1 MIDREL
7 LKQSAEAVG
16 VSLDDMALD
25 RFELM
30 EQRLQRWNE
39 HTNLTAI
46 TEPDEIVIKHFAD
59 SLTVLGAVDIPQG
72 AQVADVGCGA
82 GFPGLPLLFARPD
95 LELSF
100 IDSVGKKLSF
110 IREMLKYE
118 GLFGEVLHER
128 AEELGQSGDYR
139 ESYDIVVSRAVAAMN
154 ELCEYCLPLVK
165 VGGVFVAM
173 KGVQDEAEL
182 GANAI
187 ATLGGEIDRIVP
199 VELPNGDKR
208 NLVIIKK
215 ISQTPTK
222 YPRRAKKI
230 TSKPL

>member
-1 MIDREL
+1 MINKDY
-7 LKQSAEAVG
+7 LKQCAAEFGAE
-16 VSLDDMALD
+16 LDDMALD

-30 EQRLQRWNE
+30 EQRLQRWNA

-46 TEPDEIVIKHFAD
+46 TEPEEIVIKHFVD
-59 SLTVLGAVDIPQG
+59 SLTVLAATDIPQR
-72 AQVADVGCGA
+72 ARVADIGCGA

-100 IDSVGKKLSF
+100 VDSIDKKLHF
-110 IREMLKYE
+110 IRETLKYE
-118 GLFGEVLHER
+118 GLLAEVLHER
-128 AEELGQSGDYR
+128 AEELGHKGDYR
-139 ESYDIVVSRAVAAMN
+139 EGYDVVVSRAVAVLN

-173 KGVQDEAEL
+173 KGAEDETAL
-182 GANAI
+182 AANAI
-187 ATLGGEIDRIVP
+187 ETLGGSIERVLPI
-199 VELPNGDKR
+199 ELPNGDKR
-208 NLVIIKK
+208 NLVVIKK

>member
-1 MIDREL
+1 MIDKQL
-7 LKQSAEAVG
+7 LKQSAADFG
-16 VSLDDMALD
+16 VELNDMAMD

-30 EQRLQRWNE
+30 EQRLSRWNE

-46 TEPDEIVIKHFAD
+46 TEPDEVVIKHFVD
-59 SLTVLGAVDIPQG
+59 SLTVLYAAEIPSGAR
-72 AQVADVGCGA
+72 VADVGCGA

-100 IDSVGKKLSF
+100 IDSVGKKLNF
-110 IREMLKYE
+110 IRETLKYE
-118 GLFGEVLHER
+118 GLVGEVINER
-128 AEELGQSGDYR
+128 AETLGQSVDFR
-139 ESYDIVVSRAVAAMN
+139 EEFDIVVSRAVAALN

-165 VGGVFVAM
+165 VGGTFVAM
-173 KGVQDEAEL
+173 KGADDETAL

-187 ATLGGEIDRIVP
+187 EKLGGELERVVS

-208 NLVIIKK
+208 NLVVIKK